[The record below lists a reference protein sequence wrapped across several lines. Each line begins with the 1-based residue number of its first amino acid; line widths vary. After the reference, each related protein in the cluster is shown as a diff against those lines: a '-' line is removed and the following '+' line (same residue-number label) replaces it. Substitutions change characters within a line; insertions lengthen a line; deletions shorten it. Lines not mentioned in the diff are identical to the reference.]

1 MKLNIK
7 YHFDM
12 TKLVKMAKYSSG
24 TDGIIILQETPLM
37 EAVQSSFERMSQHTD
52 DVWQPSCFVNSKHS
66 HDYPKPN
73 TTAKIKFETLRIKV
87 KQK

>member
-1 MKLNIK
+1 
-7 YHFDM
+7 
-12 TKLVKMAKYSSG
+12 
-24 TDGIIILQETPLM
+24 M
-37 EAVQSSFERMSQHTD
+37 EEVQSSFERMSQHTD

-73 TTAKIKFETLRIKV
+73 TTAKIKFEILRIKV